1 MKYKGI
7 ELKEFEV
14 TSQRDLPLI
23 TQPPSR
29 AKENKMQDTVEAKV
43 DMDAVAKMPRP
54 MYECIRSNADIVVE
68 LAFERREISNNLS
81 KLERDIKSDP
91 AAVSDYHKELWH
103 KQAAAMRAYKE
114 VIGERIKDLID
125 G

>member
-1 MKYKGI
+1 MPKT
-7 ELKEFEV
+7 V
-14 TSQRDLPLI
+14 ATSQRNLPLI

-29 AKENKMQDTVEAKV
+29 AKENKMQETVEANV
-43 DMDAVAKMPRP
+43 DMNVLSEMPRP
-54 MYECIRSNADIVVE
+54 MSKYISSNTDVVVE
-68 LAFERREISNNLS
+68 LALERREISIYLS
-81 KLERDIKSDP
+81 KLERVIKADP